1 MHLQGPPFQHRQ
13 PQQPDQQPPE
23 LQQPARQQQLPPPQP
38 LGLPQRQQPR
48 FPALAAEP
56 RPLQPPFLP
65 HPRFA
70 VGAGPPGL
78 PPSQPQHIGHGG
90 LEGFTPYLRT
100 ESPRFGSGA
109 LTGPGGFHAPGP
121 YAQHPPNGS
130 GTVSPAYAGDA
141 DAANGRAPYA
151 VPRPRLTLPDGGPQH
166 SAGGAGVPHPRAL
179 QARSADCAPP
189 GSFQHQQQGNWKAR
203 TGLAAPSTLSSSS
216 TPRGGG
222 SGGSPYDSPHAAAA
236 ASMYAGMGG
245 PPRAA
250 PSASP
255 RGFAPPPGAG
265 PAGGPS
271 SPGGR
276 RNTLGQRPQDP
287 AEPMASAVLAAAA
300 AAAAAA
306 RQQNGFADQG
316 PGGQQRSVGTP
327 RGGPPR
333 PTHSPSPEVKPSVSQ
348 VNACWTPNVLV

>member
-1 MHLQGPPFQHRQ
+1 MAADPR
-13 PQQPDQQPPE
+13 
-23 LQQPARQQQLPPPQP
+23 PPQ
-38 LGLPQRQQPR
+38 
-48 FPALAAEP
+48 AA
-56 RPLQPPFLP
+56 FLP
-65 HPRFA
+65 HPRFV
-70 VGAGPPGL
+70 VGGGGGPLLQPPGL

-121 YAQHPPNGS
+121 YAQHPNGS
-130 GTVSPAYAGDA
+130 GPVSPAYVGHG
-141 DAANGRAPYA
+141 DAANGRAGYA
-151 VPRPRLTLPDGGPQH
+151 VPRPRLTLPEGGLQH
-166 SAGGAGVPHPRAL
+166 SAGAGVPHPRAL
-179 QARSADCAPP
+179 QARSADSAPP

-250 PSASP
+250 PIASP
-255 RGFAPPPGAG
+255 RGFAPPPLGAG
-265 PAGGPS
+265 PAGGGPS

-348 VNACWTPNVLV
+348 VSACLEAKQCV